1 MGLESTAGGWTALL
15 GVAYTAVGFFGAF
28 VTETAWWRRRTRWPR
43 FSVVLRTLLF
53 LVLVRGVMYL
63 TPGRGWAALAA
74 VAALGAG
81 ALLLWLDSRRYQQ
94 LAGRDRYGKPQ
105 GGGDGIGD
113 RGTGPSGLENR

>member
-1 MGLESTAGGWTALL
+1 MGLETTAGGWTALL
-15 GVAYTAVGFFGAF
+15 GVLYTALGFFGAF
-28 VTETAWWRRRTRWPR
+28 VTETAWWQRRTRWPR

-63 TPGRGWAALAA
+63 TPGRAWAALAV

-81 ALLLWLDSRRYQQ
+81 ALLLWWDSRHFHR
-94 LAGRDRYGKPQ
+94 LAGGEGYGKPQ
-105 GGGDGIGD
+105 GGGDGNGD